1 MSAGPKYEYLWA
13 DGVAVTKPV
22 RVPAREYVDLL
33 MTWIEGQI
41 HNETIFPT
49 STGAL
54 NQRGTDH
61 ERRIVLTVLLYR
73 RQLGNDA

>member
-22 RVPAREYVDLL
+22 RVSAREYVDLL

-54 NQRGTDH
+54 TPRGTDH
-61 ERRIVLTVLLYR
+61 KRGIASCG
-73 RQLGNDA
+73 QC